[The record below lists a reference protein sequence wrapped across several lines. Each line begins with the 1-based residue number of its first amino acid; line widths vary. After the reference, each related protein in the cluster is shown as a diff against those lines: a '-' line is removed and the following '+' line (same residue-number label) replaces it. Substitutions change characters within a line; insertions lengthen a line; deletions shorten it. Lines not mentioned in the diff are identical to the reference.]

1 MLSFCIWI
9 PMGNY
14 YNYDIP
20 TSLYNSF
27 KTYLGSILS
36 ENEFEFYFGLLFS
49 LTSFVNIF
57 TPFISGS
64 KFYYN

>member
-1 MLSFCIWI
+1 
-9 PMGNY
+9 MGNY

-27 KTYLGSILS
+27 KTHLSSILT
-36 ENEFEFYFGLLFS
+36 ENEFEFYYGLLFS

-57 TPFISGS
+57 TPFMSGCNS
-64 KFYYN
+64 YFYS